1 MERKKPVN
9 NLRQNKNFLYYSS
22 LALQMIITMLVFVAA
37 GYFIDKGLNWS
48 FPVFTLVLTLVGVFG
63 SLYTAIRKL

>member
-9 NLRQNKNFLYYSS
+9 NLRQTKNFLYYSS

-37 GYFIDKGLNWS
+37 GYFIDKWLNWS

-63 SLYTAIRKL
+63 SLYTALRKL